1 MAYLNSK
8 HVLLFNAVFSSGHGL
23 EDGFRIIPF
32 RYKCTSPSC
41 DLQPL
46 STADDVLSQLTTA
59 ERALYPF
66 VFTARS
72 CVSTTF
78 RDVAMNL
85 MLTTPKRSGFMN
97 MVMLL
102 RTSFHTHTRL
112 CYLEA
117 CQSYGKFLSYGANPF

>member
-32 RYKCTSPSC
+32 RY
-41 DLQPL
+41 
-46 STADDVLSQLTTA
+46 DVLSQLTTA

-85 MLTTPKRSGFMN
+85 MLTTPKRSGFMHTLTF
-97 MVMLL
+97 VLIGFTGSL
-102 RTSFHTHTRL
+102 GVSDVSFIRR
-112 CYLEA
+112 A
-117 CQSYGKFLSYGANPF
+117 V